1 MRSRTPAGPAS
12 PVSTGERESTH
23 FPDLFI
29 AARVLLMPI
38 RGMLRLLVPF
48 VVLVLVWQLTVALLH
63 LPSYFYPSPRDVFV
77 AFVQLIRNGMLP
89 AYTQYSMVRWL
100 VAIVVAILLAVP
112 FAVTMAFSRKLNDA
126 LMPYVN
132 YLSSVAELAWLPLF
146 VLWAGY
152 GVVSVLLIICYG
164 VFFPVL
170 YNLMLG
176 FRRVPDATIHA
187 VRTLGAGPKDLF
199 FEVLLPGALPDL
211 VTGLRIGAGYA
222 FRGLIGGEIV
232 AFRGG
237 GGLGLMLFQSLQ
249 DKLTQRTIVA
259 MIVLGVIWLIIDH
272 MYLRPLESATL
283 ERWGVLRGPS

>member
-1 MRSRTPAGPAS
+1 LTPVRVILVLAHG
-12 PVSTGERESTH
+12 V
-23 FPDLFI
+23 L
-29 AARVLLMPI
+29 RVLI
-38 RGMLRLLVPF
+38 PF
-48 VVLVLVWQLTVALLH
+48 VVLVLVWQISVIVLR
-63 LPSYFYPSPRDVFV
+63 LPSYFYPAPSDVFA
-77 AFVQLIRNGMLP
+77 AFGQLIRNGMLP

-100 VAIVVAILLAVP
+100 VAISAAILLTIP
-112 FAVTMAFSRKLNDA
+112 FAVGLAFSRTLNVA

-152 GVVSVLLIICYG
+152 GEGSVLLIICYG

-187 VRTLGAGPKDLF
+187 VRTLGARPKDLF

-211 VTGLRIGAGYA
+211 MTGVRIGAGYA

-232 AFRGG
+232 AFREN
-237 GGLGLMLFQSLQ
+237 GGLGFMLFQSLR